1 MEVAAREQQI
11 YSTKHPSARIVFSVE
26 EVLTG
31 QVMVFL
37 SLVQFLPVREIYSNW
52 HWQLKIDGVASA
64 VKDHRAG
71 IKSIQRKHSTIK
83 ISLATPLVELSVLR
97 QFTKLK
103 ATNEYKY
110 FVYWLGA

>member
-52 HWQLKIDGVASA
+52 H
-64 VKDHRAG
+64 
-71 IKSIQRKHSTIK
+71 
-83 ISLATPLVELSVLR
+83 
-97 QFTKLK
+97 
-103 ATNEYKY
+103 
-110 FVYWLGA
+110 